1 MCQNFMLPSL
11 FFKTQLFQGDERAC
25 QSGIAARED
34 IGERIVPTRLLKKD
48 REYSSLLLLKGF
60 NILKQ
65 LTFRKYEIA

>member
-1 MCQNFMLPSL
+1 M
-11 FFKTQLFQGDERAC
+11 AC
-25 QSGIAARED
+25 QSGIAARDD
-34 IGERIVPTRLLKKD
+34 IGKRIVPTRLLKKD